1 MNCLEV
7 PIMSLIKPKRRR
19 GPKLLWLILVII
31 VVAAAGA
38 GYVYFTING
47 VKNSDEMKA
56 GSVDYLFYWQEGA
69 DSLYYYLRT
78 STGGR
83 TSVVTFPV
91 YATIENSKQVL
102 DPQMGAEAIGL
113 IHNWL
118 GIDSNFSYFA
128 NLSPDLIDTLTS
140 KLGVDASNPVQL
152 VDVIALR
159 GFKILDYWKIAG
171 YAETFKEYDGSST
184 MTPRAVAVLLERLGN
199 SSRMA
204 YQLETLT
211 QFPMKISIGVGE
223 ESVSRLYLKPD
234 SLDSVKRALSN

>member
-1 MNCLEV
+1 
-7 PIMSLIKPKRRR
+7 MSLIKPKRRR

-31 VVAAAGA
+31 VVVAVGA

-56 GSVDYLFYWQEGA
+56 GNVDYLFYWQEGA

-78 STGGR
+78 TAGGR

-91 YATIENSKQVL
+91 YATIENSQEVL
-102 DPQMGAEAIGL
+102 DPKTGASAIEI
-113 IHNWL
+113 IHSWL
-118 GIDSNFSYFA
+118 GIKGDFSYFA
-128 NLSPDLIDTLTS
+128 SLSPELIDTLTS
-140 KLGVDASNPVQL
+140 KLGVDALNPVQL
-152 VDVIALR
+152 IDGMALR

-184 MTPRAVAVLLERLGN
+184 MTPRAIAVLLERLGN

-204 YQLETLT
+204 YQLETST
-211 QFPMKISIGVGE
+211 QFPLKISIGVGG